1 MTTADAPTTAPGIGP
16 TPCAHCQGPHTE
28 REHDELIVNRRRAA
42 AAVLLDMLDLVG
54 PVPMYFTIRPE
65 GSIDLRTHTEGKL
78 TDHQIGRGAADA
90 LGLSFD
96 HYALT
101 TYVHD
106 EYSGKF
112 DGIVVTLSAL
122 TKFDGW
128 PTVSLGQVPDDFRLL
143 ECDWVEADGTV
154 SCTDPA
160 HRAEHERQYH
170 AEVHGIDLE
179 PQQLSPS
186 HHTL

>member
-1 MTTADAPTTAPGIGP
+1 VQLATTHD
-16 TPCAHCQGPHTE
+16 HTD
-28 REHDELIVNRRRAA
+28 REHDEMMIVNRRRAA
-42 AAVLLDMLDLVG
+42 TAVLLDMLDLVG

-65 GSIDLRTHTEGKL
+65 GSIDVRTHTEGKL
-78 TDHQIGRGAADA
+78 TDHQIGVRVAAA

-106 EYSGKF
+106 EYSGKV

-128 PTVSLGQVPDDFRLL
+128 PPVNLGQVPDDFKLL
-143 ECDWVEADGTV
+143 ACDWVEADGTV

-170 AEVHGIDLE
+170 AEVHGIDL
-179 PQQLSPS
+179 PPSPTCLCGQPAG
-186 HHTL
+186 HTGNARCVWVAR